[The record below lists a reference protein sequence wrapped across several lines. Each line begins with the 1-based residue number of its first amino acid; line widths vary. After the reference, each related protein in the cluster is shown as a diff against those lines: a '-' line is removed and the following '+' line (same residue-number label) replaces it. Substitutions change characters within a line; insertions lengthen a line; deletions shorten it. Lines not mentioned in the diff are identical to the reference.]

1 MRSLRCRAHPDG
13 FSPDFLGY
21 GICLAAVS
29 IACILT
35 VILYFILKRENARR
49 DAMSEEEVRAKYT
62 ADELAEMGDR
72 SPLFRYET

>member
-1 MRSLRCRAHPDG
+1 MRRKIADKTQS
-13 FSPDFLGY
+13 SDFLGY

-29 IACILT
+29 IACTLAI
-35 VILYFILKRENARR
+35 ILYFLLRRENARR

-62 ADELAEMGDR
+62 ADELAEMGDK